1 MLERELVR
9 RRTTENVLYSV
20 SIPVLAPRL
29 RSLCVLLL
37 YSPRKRMCAKAGAR
51 ESLHCERER
60 ERERERARNFCW
72 LHLKKRVMLELYS
85 TLQQMVRETVCVS
98 LVLARSTI

>member
-1 MLERELVR
+1 MR
-9 RRTTENVLYSV
+9 RRTSENILYSV

-29 RSLCVLLL
+29 LS
-37 YSPRKRMCAKAGAR
+37 MCAFALFTHKRSAKAKAR
-51 ESLHCERER
+51 VSVNSERTSKSESERT
-60 ERERERARNFCW
+60 NFCW

-98 LVLARSTI
+98 LVLARTTI